1 MEREVEGLKT
11 ENKELRR
18 DVSAARVLAAGADQ
32 DVSNMHAAFRAQT
45 MVLNAMR
52 ETQLEHGKRIGGL
65 DQRMGGLDQ
74 RMDGLDQR
82 MGGLDQRMDGLD
94 QRMDGLDQ
102 RMDGLDQRMD
112 GLDQR
117 MDGLD
122 QRMDGL
128 DQRMAG
134 LESEMRTGFA
144 TMAAGMQQITTLLTT
159 ALDDGSFGLGRNRP
173 GNT

>member
-1 MEREVEGLKT
+1 MADPDDLDARLRNVEREVEGLKT

-45 MVLNAMR
+45 MILNAMR

-65 DQRMGGLDQ
+65 EQ
-74 RMDGLDQR
+74 RMDGLE
-82 MGGLDQRMDGLD
+82 QRMDGLD
-94 QRMDGLDQ
+94 QRMD
-102 RMDGLDQRMD
+102 
-112 GLDQR
+112 
-117 MDGLD
+117 
-122 QRMDGL
+122 
-128 DQRMAG
+128 G

-159 ALDDGSFGLGRNRP
+159 ALDDGSFGPGRNRP

>member
-1 MEREVEGLKT
+1 MADPDDLDARLRNVEREVEGLKT

-82 MGGLDQRMDGLD
+82 M
-94 QRMDGLDQ
+94 
-102 RMDGLDQRMD
+102 
-112 GLDQR
+112 
-117 MDGLD
+117 
-122 QRMDGL
+122 
-128 DQRMAG
+128 AG

>member
-1 MEREVEGLKT
+1 MADPDDLDARLRNVEREVEGLKT

-117 MDGLD
+117 M
-122 QRMDGL
+122 
-128 DQRMAG
+128 AG

>member
-1 MEREVEGLKT
+1 MADPDDLDARLRNVEREVEGLKT

-82 MGGLDQRMDGLD
+82 M
-94 QRMDGLDQ
+94 
-102 RMDGLDQRMD
+102 D